1 MKKVSNEPCIEEV
14 KDGCTWREKKQASF
28 TSCNKNSQVLNQ
40 PTVFNPTDVD
50 VHRHP
55 LVSIIS
61 ERSAS
66 Q

>member
-1 MKKVSNEPCIEEV
+1 MEK
-14 KDGCTWREKKQASF
+14 KKQASF

-50 VHRHP
+50 VYWYP

-61 ERSAS
+61 EWSAS